1 MKDDIKKALVPA
13 MKARQAVRVETI
25 RAVLTAIQY
34 EEVAAGTE
42 NLPAATITEILK
54 REVKKRREELEFV
67 AKSRPDG
74 VEKINEEIATIEE
87 FLPKQ
92 MSASELEGLI
102 TQIKASNPAANMGV
116 VMKMLKEQ
124 HAGMYDSK
132 MASELAKKIAG

>member
-1 MKDDIKKALVPA
+1 MKAEIKKALVPA

-34 EEVAAGTE
+34 EEVATGTE
-42 NLPAATITEILK
+42 ELGSNAVVEILK
-54 REVKKRREELEFV
+54 RELKKRREELEYV
-67 AKSRPDG
+67 AKARPDG
-74 VEKINEEIATIEE
+74 VAKINEEIATIEE

-92 MSASELEGLI
+92 MSTAELESVI
-102 TQIKASNPAANMGV
+102 TQIKEGNPAANMGI

-124 HAGMYDSK
+124 HSGMYDSK